1 MGTWFADA
9 KSVTKMQFCEENR
22 AKRKDAR
29 GVHGRLPRGDENLR
43 RHAWRDRRRA
53 TLRTDC
59 GLSDTI
65 PLPHHLYV
73 LHEAGRRPDKIIETW
88 SAAVR
93 WLFHKIGG
101 AIFKTR
107 SAIYR
112 VPFPF

>member
-1 MGTWFADA
+1 MAVAVGDVEAD
-9 KSVTKMQFCEENR
+9 
-22 AKRKDAR
+22 
-29 GVHGRLPRGDENLR
+29 
-43 RHAWRDRRRA
+43 
-53 TLRTDC
+53 
-59 GLSDTI
+59 GLAAI

-93 WLFHKIGG
+93 WLFGKIGG